1 MNLDQ
6 AETRMIIAAASALA
20 GAAGMM
26 CVLAAKPR
34 RFTPASVTLLLA
46 FVALVA
52 GGVLGFEAAP
62 FFDPNWSAAF
72 TFGGAGTVLVG
83 ALLTIAEARAKE
95 RAFLRAVA
103 ESEARR
109 REVERLGTTNVRLED
124 ELQQTKSRLS
134 TVEQK
139 GSASDQ
145 TRSARDLLQRKAL
158 ETAQS
163 AERRY
168 KAIFEGAVEGMAT
181 LERESLHVVGA
192 NPAMLRM
199 TGLDAETLTQ
209 RSFVDLCTLGENPL
223 VIADLQ
229 RCARERGAL
238 DVTMRRDDGG
248 VTHAQV
254 TVTPMGGAESQLLV
268 VVRDAGGR
276 RGSDDDA
283 ARQLAAMAERE
294 KRADAERRTAVADSA
309 RLGEANARLSAL
321 SAQKDHFVST
331 VSHELRTPL
340 TSITSFTE
348 ILLHHDE
355 VEPIVRREFLEIIQ
369 KESARLT
376 RLVSGML
383 DLARIEAGQG
393 RLDITDFD
401 VRDVIAD
408 AVASVS
414 GIAVERGVDVRV
426 KVPSTQRL
434 LHGDRDKV
442 QQLAI
447 NLIANAVKFSP
458 EGAEVQVHVR
468 DAQTQ
473 GRVEISVLDHGPG
486 IPPAD
491 LERIFEKFRRSDEG
505 SARDVPGT
513 GLGLA
518 ICREIAGL
526 HGGRVW
532 AECAPGSGAHLRVEL
547 PTAEEGRRFMAAA
560 STRGTA
566 KARPD
571 ETVPT
576 AAPLPHAKP
585 DVAHLVSVGRG
596 APERAKRKP
605 MTELQQASARDA
617 IEWST
622 TGSLPPLRAA
632 QSGGSREAPPATG
645 ELPPIR

>member
-20 GAAGMM
+20 GAAGMT

-34 RFTPASVTLLLA
+34 RFTPASVTLLAA
-46 FVALVA
+46 FVALVL
-52 GGVLGFEAAP
+52 GGILGFEAAP
-62 FFDPNWSAAF
+62 FYDPHWSAGF

-83 ALLTIAEARAKE
+83 ALLTITEARSKE

-103 ESEARR
+103 ESEGRR
-109 REVERLGTTNVRLED
+109 RELERLGTTNVRLED

-139 GSASDQ
+139 GGAGDQ
-145 TRSARDLLQRKAL
+145 SRSARDLLQRKAL
-158 ETAQS
+158 ETAQA

-168 KAIFEGAVEGMAT
+168 KSIFESAVEGMAT
-181 LERESLHVVGA
+181 LERETLHVVGA

-199 TGLDAETLTQ
+199 AGLDAETLMQ

-223 VIADLQ
+223 AVADLQ

-238 DVTMRRDDGG
+238 DVVMRRDDGG

-254 TVTPMGGAESQLLV
+254 TVTPMGGGDAQLLV
-268 VVRDAGGR
+268 VVRDVSGR
-276 RGSDDDA
+276 RSSDDDA
-283 ARQLAAMAERE
+283 AQQLAAMGERE
-294 KRADAERRTAVADSA
+294 KRAESERRAAVANAA
-309 RLGEANARLSAL
+309 RLEEANARLTAL

-348 ILLHHDE
+348 ILLNHDE
-355 VEPIVRREFLEIIQ
+355 VEPVVRREFLEIIQ

-393 RLDITDFD
+393 RLDLTEFD

-426 KVPSTQRL
+426 KVPSSARL
-434 LHGDRDKV
+434 LYGDRDKV

-468 DAQTQ
+468 DSEKAD
-473 GRVEISVLDHGPG
+473 RIEISVVDRGPG

-505 SARDVPGT
+505 GARDVPGT

-532 AECAPGSGAHLRVEL
+532 AESSPGSGATLRVEL
-547 PTAEEGRRFMAAA
+547 PTAEAGRRFLAAA
-560 STRGTA
+560 GA
-566 KARPD
+566 KASAPKPD
-571 ETVPT
+571 ESVPV
-576 AAPLPHAKP
+576 ASPIPHPAP
-585 DVAHLVSVGRG
+585 DVGRLVSVGRESQQRPKKQP
-596 APERAKRKP
+596 ATA
-605 MTELQQASARDA
+605 LQEASARDA

-632 QSGGSREAPPATG
+632 QSGGSRDAPPATG